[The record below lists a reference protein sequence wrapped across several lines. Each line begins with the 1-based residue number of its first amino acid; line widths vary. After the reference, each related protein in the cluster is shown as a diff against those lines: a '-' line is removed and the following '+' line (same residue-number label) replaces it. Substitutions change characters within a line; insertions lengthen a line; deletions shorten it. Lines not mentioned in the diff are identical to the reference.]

1 MKNFNFINIFIFILS
16 FSTLLLTSYLFVG
29 DYAFTFEMVLFI
41 LGWLLFA
48 YNYSFNEEK
57 PTSMKVFKKI
67 IKDKFKDKFDPINI
81 NPELNHENLQ
91 IRQYYLNQIYFKN
104 LFCVFFIN
112 LFFPIY
118 VFAIINHKRNFGK
131 YILAFFESNF
141 LINYYFNKKKK
152 IIIEKR
158 KVIENNKEYDVFLY
172 LDGKEEYRYKNKI
185 HRENGAAILYDKK
198 YFFITNS
205 MDKSKFFIF
214 GKEVNEFDLK
224 KELKKHNIINF

>member
-1 MKNFNFINIFIFILS
+1 MKNFNLINIFIFILS

-81 NPELNHENLQ
+81 NPELNHENPQ

-131 YILAFFESNF
+131 YILTFFESNF
-141 LINYYFNKKKK
+141 LINYYFNKKKN

-185 HRENGAAILYDKK
+185 HRENGAASFYPKEHFFFANVIAQYK
-198 YFFITNS
+198 Y
-205 MDKSKFFIF
+205 FIF
-214 GKEVNEFDLK
+214 GKEVQQSNLK
-224 KELKKHNIINF
+224 KELKKHNINNF